1 MTTYIKLIIRYRF
14 LVLALILLM
23 TVGFA
28 GIASR
33 GVIASSIG
41 NLFFGDDHPE
51 YSIGLVLG
59 FGVAVAL

>member
-23 TVGFA
+23 TAGFA
-28 GIASR
+28 AIASR

-41 NLFFGDDHPE
+41 NLFF
-51 YSIGLVLG
+51 
-59 FGVAVAL
+59 